1 VRATHARGR
10 RFAAFNAAGQ
20 TKVQIMTRA
29 KLTLSVAA
37 ATGALVLAN
46 QSSIAWAQSNPDTA
60 AIRQMVEQMKRDY
73 ESKIRA
79 LEQRLEKAEG
89 DAQAA
94 KDSAAQTKAAVA
106 AQPKVASTAAASPAA
121 APNANAFNP
130 QISGVLNGTFGAFS
144 HTPGDRRIPGF
155 ALGGEAT
162 EANTRG
168 FSLGESEVS
177 LSANIDQAL
186 YGQLVLSFTS
196 EDEVA
201 VEEGFIQT
209 TSLPW
214 GFTAK
219 AGRFFSGIGYLNQR
233 HAHDWDFVD
242 APLPYLAMLNGQYGD
257 DGVQLRWLA
266 PTPFFLEFGGEL
278 FRGEAFP
285 AAGSTHGGVGTQTVF
300 VRAGDDIDD
309 SSSWQAGLS
318 YLRAGAS
325 GRETGDTPDVFS
337 GRTDLGIASLVYKWA
352 PDGNVRERNLTLAG
366 EFFLQRQTGDF
377 NGTTI
382 EGYQTG
388 WYAQAVYQF
397 MPGWRAG
404 LRYDEVNADDVDVAL
419 TGTALDNMGH
429 TPRRGTALVEYDTSE
444 FGRIR
449 LQYSRD
455 DSDVRSNDQLLLQ
468 YTVIFGP
475 HGAHQY

>member
-1 VRATHARGR
+1 
-10 RFAAFNAAGQ
+10 
-20 TKVQIMTRA
+20 MTRA
-29 KLTLSVAA
+29 NLTLTVAL
-37 ATGALVLAN
+37 ATGALVLVN
-46 QSSIAWAQSNPDTA
+46 QSSIAWAQSTPDTA

-106 AQPKVASTAAASPAA
+106 AQPKVASTAVAGPAPT
-121 APNANAFNP
+121 PNANAFNP

-144 HTPGDRRIPGF
+144 HSPGDRRIPGF
-155 ALGGEAT
+155 PLGGEAT
-162 EANTRG
+162 DSGPRG
-168 FSLGESEVS
+168 FSLGESEVN

-186 YGQLVLSFTS
+186 RGELTLSFTP
-196 EDEVA
+196 EDQVS

-214 GFTAK
+214 SLTAK
-219 AGRFFSGIGYLNQR
+219 AGRFFSGVGYLNEK
-233 HAHDWDFVD
+233 HSHNWDFID
-242 APLPYLAMLNGQYGD
+242 QPLPYLAMLNGQYGD

-278 FRGEAFP
+278 FRGDAFP
-285 AAGSTHGGVGTQTVF
+285 AGGDAHGGIGTQTVF
-300 VRAGDDIDD
+300 VHTGDDIDD
-309 SSSWQAGLS
+309 SNSWQAGLS
-318 YLRAGAS
+318 YLRSTARD
-325 GRETGDTPDVFS
+325 RETGNTPDVFN
-337 GRTDLGIASLVYKWA
+337 GRADLGIASLVYKWA
-352 PDGNVRERNLTLAG
+352 PDGNVRERNLTLAS
-366 EFFLQRQTGDF
+366 EFFLQRQSGDF
-377 NGTTI
+377 NGSNLK
-382 EGYQTG
+382 GYQTG
-388 WYAQAVYQF
+388 WYLQGVYQF
-397 MPGWRAG
+397 VPGWRAG
-404 LRYDEVNADDVDVAL
+404 LRYDQVNADDVDIAL
-419 TGTALDNMGH
+419 AGTAADNMGH

-455 DSDVRSNDQLLLQ
+455 ESDVRGNDQLLLQ

>member
-1 VRATHARGR
+1 
-10 RFAAFNAAGQ
+10 
-20 TKVQIMTRA
+20 MTRA
-29 KLTLSVAA
+29 KLTLTVAA
-37 ATGALVLAN
+37 ATGALVFAN

-106 AQPKVASTAAASPAA
+106 AQPKVASTAAASPAP
-121 APNANAFNP
+121 APNPNAFNP
-130 QISGVLNGTFGAFS
+130 QISAVLNGTYGAFS
-144 HTPGDRRIPGF
+144 HTPSDRRIPGF
-155 ALGGEAT
+155 SLGGEST
-162 EANTRG
+162 ENDRRG
-168 FSLGESEVS
+168 FSLGESEVN
-177 LSANIDQAL
+177 LSSNIDQAL
-186 YGQLVLSFTS
+186 RAELTLAFTS
-196 EDEVA
+196 EDEVS

-219 AGRFFSGIGYLNQR
+219 AGRFFSGIGYLNEK
-233 HAHDWDFVD
+233 HSHNWDFID
-242 APLPYLAMLNGQYGD
+242 QPLPYLAMLDKQYGD

-266 PTPFFLEFGGEL
+266 PTPFFLEFGGEA
-278 FRGEAFP
+278 FRGDSFP
-285 AAGSTHGGVGTQTVF
+285 AAGATHGGMGAQSVF
-300 VRAGDDIDD
+300 VHAGDDLND
-309 SSSWQAGLS
+309 SSSWLAGVS
-318 YLRAGAS
+318 YLRTRARE
-325 GRETGDTPDVFS
+325 RETGDTPDLFS
-337 GRTDLGIASLVYKWA
+337 GHTDLGIASLVYKWA

-366 EFFLQRQTGDF
+366 EYFLQRQSGDF
-377 NGTTI
+377 NGTNFSSTS
-382 EGYQTG
+382 TG

-397 MPGWRAG
+397 TPQWRVG
-404 LRYDEVNADDVDVAL
+404 LRYDQVNADDVDIAFA
-419 TGTALDNMGH
+419 GSALDDTGH
-429 TPRRGTALVEYDTSE
+429 TPRRGTALLEYDTSE

-455 DSDVRSNDQLLLQ
+455 DTDVESNDVLLLQ

-475 HGAHQY
+475 HGAHQF

>member
-1 VRATHARGR
+1 
-10 RFAAFNAAGQ
+10 
-20 TKVQIMTRA
+20 MTRA
-29 KLTLSVAA
+29 KLTMTVAA

-106 AQPKVASTAAASPAA
+106 AQPKVASTAATSPAA
-121 APNANAFNP
+121 APNPNAFNP
-130 QISGVLNGTFGAFS
+130 SISGVLNGTFGAFS

-186 YGQLVLSFTS
+186 RGELTLAFTP
-196 EDEVA
+196 EDKVA
-201 VEEGFIQT
+201 VEEAFIQT

-219 AGRFFSGIGYLNQR
+219 GGRFFSGVGYLNEK
-233 HAHDWDFVD
+233 HSHNWDFID
-242 APLPYLAMLNGQYGD
+242 QPLPYLAMLDKQYGD

-318 YLRAGAS
+318 YLRAAARD
-325 GRETGDTPDVFS
+325 RETGGTPDVFS

-352 PDGNVRERNLTLAG
+352 PDGNVRERNLTLAS

-397 MPGWRAG
+397 TPGWRAG
-404 LRYDEVNADDVDVAL
+404 LRYDEVNADDTDVAL
-419 TGTALDNMGH
+419 AGTALDNMGH